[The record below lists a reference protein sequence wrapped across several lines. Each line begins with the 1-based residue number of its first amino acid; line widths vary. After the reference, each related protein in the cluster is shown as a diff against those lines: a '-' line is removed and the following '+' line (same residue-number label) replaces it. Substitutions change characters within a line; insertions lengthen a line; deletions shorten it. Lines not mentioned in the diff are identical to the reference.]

1 MSDEVKEEALK
12 AIREVSLNYK
22 HPDLMSLSILVNFNG
37 DSSDFARLISEQ
49 LEKDMQESGKTT
61 FTLDDIR
68 IAQQKVFN

>member
-1 MSDEVKEEALK
+1 MSDEVKKSALE

-22 HPDLMSLSILVNFNG
+22 HPDLMSLKPIVSG
-37 DSSDFARLISEQ
+37 DGDFARLISDQ
-49 LEKDMQESGKTT
+49 LDKDMQESGKTT